1 MNCPKCN
8 APVGPND
15 AFCLNCGEKVTP
27 PATQYASAYADP
39 ASYAAPAGAGYA
51 APAPAKK
58 ASPLD
63 AITGLLKSN
72 DGKMNKLIPIAAIAV
87 VALVLVII
95 ISSIAGGAKSV
106 AKSYIKATYAG
117 DVQEMGDRVVFGN
130 DVMEKALEAA
140 ADEEGLSEKD
150 AYKEM
155 CADINDADEDDEEE
169 DADFS
174 NYKGFVKYATNKSE
188 ADTEERLTD
197 TYGSDYKV
205 KVKILDVEKCT
216 KAQSNELREELDEAI
231 ESFEDQF
238 DVKLNFDSDDAK
250 QFKTVTYKVTIE
262 GSEDE
267 WDSEEEYEDD
277 LEMTLVKIKG
287 DWKVLDESFIY
298 RLMASAS
305 AF

>member
-51 APAPAKK
+51 APTPAKK

-95 ISSIAGGAKSV
+95 ISSIAGGPKSV
-106 AKSYIKATYAG
+106 AKSYLKATADG
-117 DVQEMGDRVVFGN
+117 DVYKSTNYSVFDN
-130 DVMEKALEAA
+130 SVMKKGYKNLAE
-140 ADEEGLSEKD
+140 EEGLSEKEYYED
-150 AYKEM
+150 KAAE
-155 CADINDADEDDEEE
+155 INELDEDDEEE
-169 DADFS
+169 DATFDS
-174 NYKGFVKYATNKSE
+174 YKSWMKYRSE
-188 ADTEERLTD
+188 STKEAREEALSEKF
-197 TYGSDYKV
+197 GSDYKI

-216 KAQSNELREELDEAI
+216 KSQSNDFIDELDESI
-231 ESFEDQF
+231 EYFEDAF
-238 DVKLNFDSDDAK
+238 ETKLKFDSDDAK
-250 QFKTVTYKVTIE
+250 QFKKVTYSVTIE
-262 GSEDE
+262 GSEDTWE
-267 WDSEEEYEDD
+267 SEEELEDD
-277 LEMTLVKIKG
+277 LEMILVKIKG
-287 DWKVLDESFIY
+287 DWKVFESDGLGY
-298 RLMASAS
+298 YYY
-305 AF
+305 